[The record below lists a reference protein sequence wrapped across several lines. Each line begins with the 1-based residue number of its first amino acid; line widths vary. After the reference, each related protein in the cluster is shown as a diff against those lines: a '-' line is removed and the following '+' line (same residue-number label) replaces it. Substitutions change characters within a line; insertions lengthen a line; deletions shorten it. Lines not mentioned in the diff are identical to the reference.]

1 MDDAGT
7 KPRMTL
13 AHKLKAAA
21 VVLSLVIVAVVI
33 FQNTEQVQTKILFM
47 TIAMPRAVLLFITAA
62 LGFGAGLLMGLR
74 RGSSVPAS
82 PDQG

>member
-1 MDDAGT
+1 MDDAT
-7 KPRMTL
+7 VKPRMTL
-13 AHKLKAAA
+13 THKLKIAA
-21 VVLSLVIVAVVI
+21 VVLSLVIVAIVI

-74 RGSSVPAS
+74 RAPARRGRAE
-82 PDQG
+82 D

>member
-1 MDDAGT
+1 MDDAT
-7 KPRMTL
+7 AKPRMTL
-13 AHKLKAAA
+13 AHKLKVAA
-21 VVLSLVIVAVVI
+21 VVLSLVIVAIVI

-74 RGSSVPAS
+74 RAPARTG
-82 PDQG
+82 PAED